1 MGLHLRTTRVAR
13 ISPMYGWLAAL
24 LTLATILAACGSD
37 RVTNG
42 FDDGLDG
49 GGAGDDGG
57 GILGNPG
64 QKTITSLTVD
74 PPTAA
79 LTVEN
84 GGPAQTMQF
93 KAIAHY
99 ADNTTQEIG
108 GGVTWTA
115 TNLQVGN
122 VGSTGVYTTSGTI
135 GGAVTLTAAFQGQ
148 KGTATLGVKLHVLE
162 NAAMASPAIV
172 AALKGATT
180 PDAALQW
187 AYPYDGTVF
196 PRGLGSPKLMWN
208 GGAAADIYY
217 VHVASSTFELE
228 SFTTVPPPAR
238 YAFTSGVWGK
248 FVDSTSGAAAL
259 TVARWNGT
267 GAALA
272 AQHKWT
278 IAPAS
283 MRGTIYYWANA
294 QGRVMRIKPGATT
307 PDDFSAGTFGTLT
320 DGGCSMTCHTVSA
333 DGSTLISGGDT
344 LGGSY
349 DLLKNQVIKDIGGAP
364 GSALKRAWSNAALSP
379 NGKYMVQNGD
389 TSIPG
394 PPGGGTGLWDTAT
407 ATLVPGSGLDA
418 SHLAMPS
425 FSPDGT
431 KLAYVG
437 LTGADLG
444 TLSVWGFDLPGAKVV
459 GSPLKLVDKGAG
471 QPIGWPSMTPDA
483 KWAIYHRGPNDT
495 RNGLADLYFASTV
508 TPGQEVRLAKLN
520 GDGYPFAAGARD
532 LSYNFEPTFAPVPS
546 GGFFWVVFTSR
557 RTYGNQRL
565 QPAVDTSPA
574 LNEVKLLWVAAIDLN
589 PTPGVDPSHPPFLLP
604 GQDETQVNMRGFWA
618 LDPCKGDG
626 AGCATGT
633 ECCGGFCDGSG
644 ADGGLV
650 CKSAGTCSQ
659 DGDKCTVTSDCCNAA
674 AGSTCIN
681 HVCAEPGPH

>member
-1 MGLHLRTTRVAR
+1 MRLHHIRR
-13 ISPMYGWLAAL
+13 IPPMYGWLAAL

-37 RVTNG
+37 RVNNG
-42 FDDGLDG
+42 FDDGQDSG
-49 GGAGDDGG
+49 VASGDEG
-57 GILGNPG
+57 GILGNPA

-84 GGPAQTMQF
+84 GGAAQTKQF

-99 ADNTTQEIG
+99 ADNTSAEIG

-135 GGAVTLTAAFQGQ
+135 GGAVTITASFQGQ
-148 KGTATLGVKLHVLE
+148 KGTATLGVKLHVLD
-162 NAAMASPAIV
+162 NAAMAPANVIT
-172 AALKGATT
+172 ALTGASVK
-180 PDAALQW
+180 DAAIQW

-196 PRGLGSPKLMWN
+196 PRGLNSPKLMWN

-217 VHVASSTFELE
+217 VHITNSTFELE
-228 SFTTVPPPAR
+228 SFTTVPPPAQ
-238 YAFTSGVWGK
+238 YAFGAGVWSK

-267 GAALA
+267 SAAIA
-272 AQHKWT
+272 VQHTWT

-294 QGRVMRIKPGATT
+294 QGRVMRIKPGATA
-307 PDDFSAGTFGTLT
+307 PDDFSAGTFGALPAATCT
-320 DGGCSMTCHTVSA
+320 MTCHTVSA

-349 DLLKNQVIKDIGGAP
+349 DLLKNQPIHDTDTASAGA
-364 GSALKRAWSNAALSP
+364 GSAPKRIWSNGALSP

-394 PPGGGTGLWDTAT
+394 PPGADTGLWDTAT
-407 ATLVPGSGLDA
+407 GARVAGSGLDA
-418 SHLAMPS
+418 SHLSMPS

-459 GSPLKLVDKGAG
+459 GAPLKLVDKGAG
-471 QPIGWPSMTPDA
+471 QPIAWPSMTPDA

-508 TPGQEVRLAKLN
+508 TPGQEVRLAKLD
-520 GDGYPFAAGARD
+520 GDGYPFAAAAGRD

-565 QPAVDTSPA
+565 EGKDA
-574 LNEVKLLWVAAIDLN
+574 VKLLWVAAIDLN
-589 PTPGVDPSHPPFLLP
+589 PMPGVDPSHPPFLLP
-604 GQDETQVNMRGFWA
+604 GQDEAQINMRGFWA

-644 ADGGLV
+644 PDGGLV

-659 DGDKCTVTSDCCNAA
+659 DGDKCTVSADCCNAA
-674 AGSTCIN
+674 SGTTCIN

>member
-1 MGLHLRTTRVAR
+1 MGLHHIRR
-13 ISPMYGWLAAL
+13 IPPMYGWLAAL
-24 LTLATILAACGSD
+24 LALATILAACGSD
-37 RVTNG
+37 KANNT
-42 FDDGLDG
+42 FDDGQDSGVAG
-49 GGAGDDGG
+49 GDEG
-57 GILGNPG
+57 GILGNSA

-84 GGPAQTMQF
+84 GGAAQAKQF

-99 ADNTTQEIG
+99 ADNTTAEIG

-135 GGAVTLTAAFQGQ
+135 GGAVTITAAFQGQ
-148 KGTATLGVKLHVLE
+148 KGTATLGVKLHVLD
-162 NAAMASPAIV
+162 NAAMAPASV
-172 AALKGATT
+172 VTALTGASAK
-180 PDAALQW
+180 DAAIQW

-196 PRGLGSPKLMWN
+196 PRGLNSPKLMWN

-217 VHVASSTFELE
+217 VHITNSTFELE
-228 SFTTVPPPAR
+228 SFTTVPPPSQ
-238 YAFTSGVWGK
+238 YAFGAGIWSK

-267 GAALA
+267 SAALA
-272 AQHKWT
+272 VQHTWT

-294 QGRVMRIKPGATT
+294 QGRVMRIKPGATA
-307 PDDFSAGTFGTLT
+307 PDDFSAGTFGALP

-349 DLLKNQVIKDIGGAP
+349 DLLKNKPIHDIGGAP
-364 GSALKRAWSNAALSP
+364 ATATKRAWSNAALSP

-389 TSIPG
+389 TTIPG
-394 PPGGGTGLWDTAT
+394 PPGAVPGLFDTAT
-407 ATLVPGSGLDA
+407 GALVAGSGLDGT
-418 SHLAMPS
+418 SMSMPS
-425 FSPDGT
+425 FAPDGT
-431 KLAYVG
+431 KIAYIG
-437 LTGADLG
+437 MTGTDLG

-459 GSPLKLVDKGAG
+459 GTPLKLVDKGAA
-471 QPIGWPSMTPDA
+471 QAIGWPSMTPDA

-495 RNGLADLYFASTV
+495 RNGLADLFFASTV

-520 GDGYPFAAGARD
+520 GDGYPFAAAGGRD

-565 QPAVDTSPA
+565 EAKDA
-574 LNEVKLLWVAAIDLN
+574 VKLLWVAAIDLN
-589 PTPGVDPSHPPFLLP
+589 PMPGVDPSHPPFLLP
-604 GQDETQVNMRGFWA
+604 GQDEAQINMRGFWA

-659 DGDKCTVTSDCCNAA
+659 DGDKCTVSADCCNAA
-674 AGSTCIN
+674 SGTTCIN